1 MLNMSELGNPVYVK
15 KNLSI
20 PLKMLRKMDK
30 EAKEMGVNRSEFI
43 RHLFTIYLNIDD
55 IKEEIT
61 EIKAKLEEA
70 G

>member
-1 MLNMSELGNPVYVK
+1 MGELGNPVYVK

-43 RHLFTIYLNIDD
+43 RHIFTIYLNIDG
-55 IKEEIT
+55 IKEEIK
-61 EIKAKLEEA
+61 EVKAKLEEA